1 MKIRIS
7 RCGIKLEEFR
17 ARWQSWPVVGK
28 LPFPS
33 ERERE
38 RGGGRGKLST
48 KYIVAMLEF
57 RLQLSSPSL
66 KIAQTRLSFHTRIS
80 TPICHA
86 CTRGYLFVHVSPHS
100 DHEPPKLPFPEW
112 SISLKKDQLQF
123 PRCVSLIE
131 YDESF
136 TFLLSTPSSYT
147 NRFILN
153 KNDDTCDHFPRC
165 STYLKNISTEYKTFR
180 YWVHS
185 LESFVIQSKGDRS
198 SFVRLWRNT
207 DLYPESIYTKGVE
220 RSKSLNPRK
229 GGKRLCGAFDCWAE
243 WNGGE
248 IRYYPVGKVIYGV
261 VRISSAIV
269 EIETI
274 HKAR

>member
-28 LPFPS
+28 LSFPS

-38 RGGGRGKLST
+38 GGGGGKGGNCRPN
-48 KYIVAMLEF
+48 I
-57 RLQLSSPSL
+57 SSQCSSFDCSYPPPPPPPFL

-147 NRFILN
+147 NRFL
-153 KNDDTCDHFPRC
+153 F
-165 STYLKNISTEYKTFR
+165 F
-180 YWVHS
+180 
-185 LESFVIQSKGDRS
+185 
-198 SFVRLWRNT
+198 
-207 DLYPESIYTKGVE
+207 
-220 RSKSLNPRK
+220 
-229 GGKRLCGAFDCWAE
+229 
-243 WNGGE
+243 
-248 IRYYPVGKVIYGV
+248 
-261 VRISSAIV
+261 
-269 EIETI
+269 
-274 HKAR
+274 

>member
-1 MKIRIS
+1 
-7 RCGIKLEEFR
+7 
-17 ARWQSWPVVGK
+17 
-28 LPFPS
+28 
-33 ERERE
+33 
-38 RGGGRGKLST
+38 
-48 KYIVAMLEF
+48 MLEF
-57 RLQLSSPSL
+57 RLQLSSSSPPPLSWKLHKPVLVSIHEFPPLFVMLVPEATYLYTSL
-66 KIAQTRLSFHTRIS
+66 RIVITNHQNYHSRNDRFLSRKISSSFHDALVWSSTTKVLLSF
-80 TPICHA
+80 
-86 CTRGYLFVHVSPHS
+86 SPH
-100 DHEPPKLPFPEW
+100 
-112 SISLKKDQLQF
+112 
-123 PRCVSLIE
+123 
-131 YDESF
+131 
-136 TFLLSTPSSYT
+136 LLRTPTVFYSS
-147 NRFILN
+147 N